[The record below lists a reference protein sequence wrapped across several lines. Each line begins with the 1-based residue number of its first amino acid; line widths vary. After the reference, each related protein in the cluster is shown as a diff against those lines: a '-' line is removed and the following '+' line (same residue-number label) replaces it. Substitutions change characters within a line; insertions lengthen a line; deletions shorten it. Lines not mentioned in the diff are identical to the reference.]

1 MLLPRLAFLE
11 PDGAQIDR
19 KERERVIIRIC
30 EPKNGIS
37 GKSRR
42 RRRRRRRRSKRM
54 IQRFKHV
61 P

>member
-1 MLLPRLAFLE
+1 MLLPLAFLE

-19 KERERVIIRIC
+19 KEKERVMIRIC

-42 RRRRRRRRSKRM
+42 RRRRRRRRRKRM
-54 IQRFKHV
+54 NQRF
-61 P
+61 